1 MIMAALSTAE
11 CAEHGVPE
19 GPSGKK
25 KKKRE
30 IPSSENDAFIPHGVK
45 DYVRINSFIFSLSSD
60 TVSAVTAL
68 A

>member
-25 KKKRE
+25 KKKKE